1 MKILWVKAG
10 GLVPLDT
17 GGKIR
22 SYNILR
28 SLSRRHEV
36 TFFTVYSNH
45 ANDTHGELDQVF
57 ARVIRHPLSLPRP
70 KSIGGLS
77 QFVGSVFSQE
87 PYQVFKYSAPE
98 VAMSLLQV
106 LQSEPF
112 DVLVCDF
119 LAAAGIIPWHFPCPK
134 VLFTHNV
141 EATIWKRHL
150 EVARNPFWKAICWR
164 EHRATALAERRY
176 LNLAD
181 HVLTV
186 SDADRDQFAQTIAPA
201 KISVIPTGVD
211 IDLFRPVAGE
221 EPNTL
226 VFSGS
231 MDWMPNEDGILY
243 FVQEILGRI
252 RKLIPSVSVVVV
264 GRNPSSRLLEMG
276 RKTAGMNVTGL
287 VEDVRPYIQR
297 GAVYVV
303 PLRVGSGTRLKIFEA
318 MAMGKAVVSTTIGA
332 EGLPVRHG
340 ENILIADTP
349 DEFAGAV
356 VELLRDSVRRTSL
369 GQAARELVVRGH
381 SWDSVGRHFESVL
394 ETFARMG
401 GRPSA
406 TRRTFGLDFAGD
418 CAFRSITQCAVP
430 VSAVAR
436 TAAPR
441 EALPSSANCLLDH
454 RK

>member
-36 TFFTVYSNH
+36 TFFTVYSKH

-57 ARVIRHPLSLPRP
+57 ARVILHPLSLPSP
-70 KSIGGLS
+70 KSMGGLS
-77 QFVGSVFSQE
+77 QYVRHVFSQQ
-87 PYQVFKYSAPE
+87 PYQILKYSSPA
-98 VAMSLLQV
+98 VAISLLKL
-106 LQSEPF
+106 LQNNTF

-119 LAAAGIIPWHFPCPK
+119 LAAAGIIPWDFPCPK

-150 EVARNPFWKAICWR
+150 EVARNPLWTAICWR

-186 SDADRDQFAQTIAPA
+186 SDADRDQFARTIEPA
-201 KISVIPTGVD
+201 KIAVIPTGVD
-211 IDLFRPVAGE
+211 IDFFRPAAGE

-243 FVQEILGRI
+243 FVNEILGRI
-252 RKLIPSVSVVVV
+252 RNHIANVSVVVV

-276 RKTAGMNVTGL
+276 KKTAGVHVTGS

-297 GAVYVV
+297 GAVYIV

-332 EGLPVRHG
+332 EGLPVSHG
-340 ENILIADTP
+340 KNILIADTP

-356 VELLRDSVRRTSL
+356 VELLRDSVRRTRL

-394 ETFARMG
+394 EPFAKAG
-401 GRPSA
+401 GR
-406 TRRTFGLDFAGD
+406 
-418 CAFRSITQCAVP
+418 
-430 VSAVAR
+430 
-436 TAAPR
+436 
-441 EALPSSANCLLDH
+441 SSAASHSLASNSPAMTRSDRSPSVSSL
-454 RK
+454 